1 MSRQAAFSYAVG
13 DITPREEVNGMSNGS
28 LAYHETLELHELVA
42 MESNMLMT
50 LKKEVNHVPNQE
62 LKNLYVASIKVLQR
76 YIKDLLVFFPKAP
89 TRTGDEHRERPE
101 MGYYAG
107 SLLIQVKTLIRAYAI
122 AITETATPVLRKT
135 LVNQLNGM
143 IDLHAQI
150 FNFMSKNGLYNAYD
164 MKKLIENDVKNANKA
179 IDMKY

>member
-1 MSRQAAFSYAVG
+1 
-13 DITPREEVNGMSNGS
+13 MSNGS

-50 LKKEVNHVPNQE
+50 LKKEVGNVPNQE
-62 LKNLYVASIKVLQR
+62 LKNLYTATIKVLQR

-89 TRTGDEHRERPE
+89 TRTEDEQRDSLGV
-101 MGYYAG
+101 GYYAG
-107 SLLIQVKTLIRAYAI
+107 NILIPVKTLIRTYAI
-122 AITETATPVLRKT
+122 AITETATPVLRRT

-150 FNFMSKNGLYNAYD
+150 FSFMSKNGLYPAYD
-164 MKKLIENDVKNANKA
+164 MKKLIDNDVKNANKA